1 MNCVRHLLH
10 VLTLTALTACTT
22 SMHTPSASQAP
33 AVSGSGAIE
42 DIYVLRSLREQRA
55 APTEFCAESKIGF
68 QAKLEDRY
76 VWKAVLTNAR
86 DGKVIDAI
94 SQPAGTLKACFDGAP
109 GVPDANFYAEGVFAG
124 IAATGKGK
132 CTAIAAGYPEPGIT
146 SLRCFLMLSNLP
158 APYIGGVLTTNSV
171 ASRQS
176 NGADSTPPGYIQPSI
191 ATIRLWRKRDENIR

>member
-1 MNCVRHLLH
+1 MNGVRHLLR
-10 VLTLTALTACTT
+10 VLTLTTLTACTT
-22 SMHTPSASQAP
+22 SMQPPSASQAP
-33 AVSGSGAIE
+33 AVSGSAAVE

-68 QAKLEDRY
+68 QAKIEDRY

-94 SQPAGTLKACFDGAP
+94 SQPGGTLRACFDGAP
-109 GVPDANFYAEGVFAG
+109 GLPDNNFYAEGVFAG

-132 CTAIAAGYPEPGIT
+132 CTAIAADYPEPGIT

-171 ASRQS
+171 ASRQG
-176 NGADSTPPGYIQPSI
+176 GADSSPPGYIQPSI
-191 ATIRLWRKRDENIR
+191 ATMRLWRKRDENIH